1 MSLPNNVEKLFDGKF
16 KPLLKRLNSFFRH
29 KKGKGSSQLKE
40 VWISLGGVLV
50 VVGIIG
56 LVVLATV
63 NKVAPE
69 ETPVVIEQLAP
80 EVALVLRHPLTGKV
94 LETEL
99 DTLPQVFGTMVE
111 NSADAW
117 PLSGL
122 DEAFFVIE
130 APVEANIP
138 RFIVFS
144 SVEDD
149 IAKIGPVRSARP
161 YYLDWNDALDAVYG
175 HVGGSFEALDLI
187 KFTYNTIDLNQFFHG
202 NSYYRQLTN
211 GRYAPHNVF
220 TSTKMLKDALPGLNL
235 DAPKYEFWKFKDD
248 TGATGNK
255 SVKVDFADGATYDVV
270 WNFDQSGN
278 TYVRDQGSRKMVLEN
293 GNQIE
298 ANNVAVIATDIKI
311 FDAEGRKHMVTVG
324 SGDAMLLQDGE
335 VKLVR
340 WVKETRTGRLYF
352 TDTNNEEI
360 RMNPGKTW
368 IEVVSS
374 VSQARVID

>member
-1 MSLPNNVEKLFDGKF
+1 MRLPNNGKKLFDGKF
-16 KPLLKRLNSFFRH
+16 EPLLKRLDSFFRR
-29 KKGKGSSQLKE
+29 KQRNNNNQLKE
-40 VWISLGGVLV
+40 VWVSLGAA
-50 VVGIIG
+50 
-56 LVVLATV
+56 LVVLLIIGVVILTTV
-63 NKVAPE
+63 NNVAPE
-69 ETPVVIEQLAP
+69 ETILVIDQPVP
-80 EVALVLRHPLTGKV
+80 EVVSAPRHPLTGKV

-99 DTLPQVFGTMVE
+99 ETLPQVFGVMVE

-144 SVEDD
+144 SAEDN

-187 KFTYNTIDLNQFFHG
+187 KFTYDTIDLNQFFYG
-202 NSYYRQLTN
+202 NNYYRQLTN

-235 DAPKYEFWKFKDD
+235 DAPQYEFWKFKDD
-248 TGATGNK
+248 TGATANK
-255 SVKVDFADGATYDVV
+255 SVKVDFADGVTYDVS
-270 WNFDQSGN
+270 WNFDQNTN

-298 ANNVAVIATDIKI
+298 VNNVAVISTDIKI
-311 FDAEGRKHMVTVG
+311 VDAEGRKHIVTVG

-340 WVKETRTGRLYF
+340 WVKEERTGRLYF
-352 TDTNNEEI
+352 TDMNSEEI
-360 RMNPGKTW
+360 GMNPGKTW

-374 VSQARVID
+374 ISQARIIE